1 MRTCMAMH
9 NDRSIFTSSNGS
21 HNQKKIAHKWVPH
34 GCRNHARNNRGL
46 IALLYHRS
54 LDRRTFIP
62 KGGRKRNERTA
73 RVASDWIPSGP
84 EDKSLYQKGPKKVAR
99 SRDPFSVLKSS
110 AGRQTT
116 IRSSKASSGQLY
128 PIWTTIDARMTKA
141 RIKRGKQ
148 FSFASIKYES

>member
-9 NDRSIFTSSNGS
+9 NDCSIFTSRSNGS

-84 EDKSLYQKGPKKVAR
+84 EDKSLYQRGPKKVAW
-99 SRDPFSVLKSS
+99 SRPLFCPQIL
-110 AGRQTT
+110 GRQTT

-148 FSFASIKYES
+148 FSFASNKYES